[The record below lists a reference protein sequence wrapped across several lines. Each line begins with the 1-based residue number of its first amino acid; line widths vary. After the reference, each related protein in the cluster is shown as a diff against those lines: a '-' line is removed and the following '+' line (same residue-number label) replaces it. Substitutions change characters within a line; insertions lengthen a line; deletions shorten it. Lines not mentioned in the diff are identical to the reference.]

1 LHSSLPMPIIA
12 IKIFIQNIPGIEMTA
27 NNHSMKETANTGGE
41 NTSRDKMTTGKDQHQ
56 NRVCTENYHFLFEQA
71 TDAIMVTDF
80 KGNFKNANSGLCAM
94 FGYTREELL
103 ELNVKALLDEEHV
116 KANPLRFDLLAAGEN
131 IFNERKMVHK
141 NGTVIYVEANA
152 KKFMDDRILV
162 IARDITDRKK
172 VEQVLQKSEANL
184 HTIFD
189 TTDTIYVLMD
199 HDLRII
205 SYNPCAFAFAKK
217 ELGHSIEIS
226 EYLLDYF
233 PPEKQPQLLHY
244 MKEVLAGR
252 HISYEV
258 SYPQAKGLFNYYH
271 VRMFPISKGDSNI
284 YGLMLAVSDITEEK
298 LLEQKLL
305 DQKIQEQKRI
315 IRAVLQAQEIERNRI
330 GQELHD
336 NVNQVLTCIKM
347 YLGLLE
353 KGETYRK
360 DLVEKSKEFIDNAI
374 QEIRL
379 LSSQQVTPQ
388 KKVDI
393 RELIEELT
401 KRLNEKTNTGTKF
414 HCRVAGNLSIDE
426 SLKLNIYRIVQEQVN
441 NILKYAHASQATISI
456 NENNNTVYVSIIDNG
471 NGFDPAIKRKGIG
484 ISNIINRI
492 ESYNGEVRIVS
503 SPGKGCKLEIR
514 IPH

>member
-1 LHSSLPMPIIA
+1 MKDTDII
-12 IKIFIQNIPGIEMTA
+12 NSP
-27 NNHSMKETANTGGE
+27 GE
-41 NTSRDKMTTGKDQHQ
+41 NAPGDKMTTAKDQQ
-56 NRVCTENYHFLFEQA
+56 RIQLFTENYHFLFEQA

-80 KGNFKNANSGLCAM
+80 NGNFKDANSGMCAM
-94 FGYTREELL
+94 FGYTRDELL
-103 ELNVKALLDEEHV
+103 KLNVNALLDEEHV
-116 KANPLRFDLLAAGEN
+116 KANPLRFDLLAAGKN
-131 IFNERKMVHK
+131 VLSERKMVHRS
-141 NGTVIYVEANA
+141 GTVIYVDANA

-162 IARDITDRKK
+162 IARDITERKK

-189 TTDTIYVLMD
+189 TTDTIYVLLD

-205 SYNPCAFAFAKK
+205 SYNPSALAFAKN

-233 PPEKQPQLLHY
+233 PPEKRPQLLLY
-244 MKEVLAGR
+244 MTEVFTGR

-258 SYPQAKGLFNYYH
+258 RYPQASGSFNCYH
-271 VRMFPISKGDSNI
+271 VRMFPISKGDNNI

-305 DQKIQEQKRI
+305 DQKIQEQKKI

-336 NVNQVLTCIKM
+336 NVNQILTTIKL
-347 YLGLLE
+347 YLGVLD
-353 KGETYRK
+353 KSKTYSQ
-360 DLVEKSKEFIDNAI
+360 DIVDKSKEFIDTAM

-379 LSSQQVTPQ
+379 LSKQQVTPQ
-388 KKVDI
+388 KRVDI
-393 RELIEELT
+393 KELIEGLT
-401 KRLNEKTNTGTKF
+401 KCLNDTTNTGTKF
-414 HCRVAGNLSIDE
+414 HCSVTSSLSIDE
-426 SLKLNIYRIVQEQVN
+426 DLKLNIYRIVQEQTN
-441 NILKYAHASQATISI
+441 NILKYATASQATITI
-456 NENNNTVYVSIIDNG
+456 NDNNRTVYLSIIDDG
-471 NGFDPAIKRKGIG
+471 KGFDPAIERNGIG

-492 ESYNGEVRIVS
+492 ESYNGEVILES

-514 IPH
+514 IPY

>member
-1 LHSSLPMPIIA
+1 MKVTD
-12 IKIFIQNIPGIEMTA
+12 KINTA
-27 NNHSMKETANTGGE
+27 GE
-41 NTSRDKMTTGKDQHQ
+41 NASGDKITTDKNQQQ

-80 KGNFKNANSGLCAM
+80 NGNFKNANSSLCAM

-103 ELNVKALLDEEHV
+103 ELNVRALLDEEHV
-116 KANPLRFDLLAAGEN
+116 KVKPLRFDLLTAGKSV
-131 IFNERKMVHK
+131 FSERKMVHK

-162 IARDITDRKK
+162 IARDITERKQ

-189 TTDTIYVLMD
+189 TTDTIYVLLD

-205 SYNPCAFAFAKK
+205 SYNLRALAFAKN
-217 ELGHSIEIS
+217 ELGHSMEIS

-233 PPEKQPQLLHY
+233 PLEKQPQFLHN
-244 MKEVLAGR
+244 MKEVLEGK

-258 SYPQAKGLFNYYH
+258 SYPQADHSFNYYH
-271 VRMFPISKGDSNI
+271 VRIFPISKGDNNI

-305 DQKIQEQKRI
+305 DQKIQEQKKI

-336 NVNQVLTCIKM
+336 NVNQILTTVKL
-347 YLGLLE
+347 YLELLKKNQE
-353 KGETYRK
+353 Y
-360 DLVEKSKEFIDNAI
+360 DQDIVEKSKEFIDTAM

-379 LSSQQVTPQ
+379 LSRQQVTPQ
-388 KKVDI
+388 KKSDI
-393 RELIEELT
+393 KELIEELT
-401 KRLNEKTNTGTKF
+401 KRLNESTGTKF
-414 HCRVAGNLSIDE
+414 HCRVGSHLLIDE
-426 SLKLNIYRIVQEQVN
+426 DLKLNIYRIVQEQTN
-441 NILKYAHASQATISI
+441 NILKYASASQATITI
-456 NENNNTVYVSIIDNG
+456 NENKGNVYVSIIDNG
-471 NGFDPAIKRKGIG
+471 KGFDPAIKRNGIG

-492 ESYNGEVRIVS
+492 ESYNGEVILES
-503 SPGKGCKLEIR
+503 GPGKGCKLEIR
-514 IPH
+514 IPY